1 METWKYQ
8 MLSLS
13 IKTTLIKG
21 LNLRFQYPWK
31 KNSLN
36 GQRSKMK
43 KLNLSK
49 NFLLYILMPIIP
61 LYCPSGDK
69 ITFSGGEHH
78 MIPFNHELLFH
89 Y

>member
-43 KLNLSK
+43 KLNLFK
-49 NFLLYILMPIIP
+49 NFLLYILMPFIP
-61 LYCPSGDK
+61 LYCSSIERIQFPRIK
-69 ITFSGGEHH
+69 NCIL
-78 MIPFNHELLFH
+78 N
-89 Y
+89 